1 MQRRSHRSR
10 PRSEVR
16 RGGGSVAGVH
26 SRTELISARH
36 LFRSD
41 LSTRTSALDARIFGV
56 DVQSGDVRGD
66 APSYA
71 LVVFDGEVV
80 ERDVVS
86 RRKLLRRLDD
96 EEPAMLATDNMY
108 ELAADK
114 DQLVHFLRGLPEETK
129 LVQVTGDERPEPL
142 SRVAKRHGVPYG
154 KPAMEEAEAAA
165 RLASR
170 SVGYEVSAF
179 TDETEVKVA
188 RGRSTGGGGGWS
200 EDRFTRRIHGS
211 VKRATRE
218 VESELDEAGLE
229 YDRDVTEKYGGYANA
244 VFTVQA
250 RPEDIP
256 VSSRRS
262 GDTRVEIEPV
272 RRDGIEFVPLARRR
286 DRVFV
291 GIDPGTTTAV
301 ALVALDGRVLDV
313 MSTRTADTSEVI
325 EWIIEHGRPVVVA
338 ADVTPMPDTVERI
351 RASFDAA
358 GWTPDSD
365 LPIDEKQH
373 RTREAGYENDHERD
387 AMAAAL
393 FAHDDHADQIQRVT
407 EEIPRELDRG
417 DVVSRVVG
425 NDESLTAVVADM
437 TETEEPEPEPTAH
450 DPRELTAE
458 EQRIKDLEAQVE
470 RLQAHVSDLEAD
482 LEEKDETI
490 AEYEDRLSEARRE
503 ERQEAQER
511 REVTRL
517 QWENDRLETEL
528 EEERERA
535 DELEGKLERLKDLWK
550 LDHSNL
556 ADVDGGED
564 LLAVKPVE
572 QFTVDAIEAADDKY
586 GIASGDVVYLRDA
599 SGAGRRTA
607 ELLADFEPRAVLRSG
622 GLSDAADEVLFDHQI
637 PVGPADDVTIREVDE
652 LAIASESD
660 VEAVI
665 EDWRDRKA
673 DREREQTET
682 MVDSIISEHRADRD

>member
-1 MQRRSHRSR
+1 VEKREGWVDAR
-10 PRSEVR
+10 
-16 RGGGSVAGVH
+16 AGFSPEPVH
-26 SRTELISARH
+26 SHTELISAHH
-36 LFRSD
+36 LHRTE

-71 LVVFDGEVV
+71 LVVFDGDVV

-86 RRKLLRRLDD
+86 RRKLLRRVDD

-200 EDRFTRRIHGS
+200 EDRYTRRIHGS

-218 VESELDEAGLE
+218 VESELDDAGLE

-373 RTREAGYENDHERD
+373 RTREEGYENDHERD

-425 NDESLTAVVADM
+425 DDESLTAVVADM
-437 TETEEPEPEPTAH
+437 TETEEPEPEPTTH

-458 EQRIKDLEAQVE
+458 EQRIKDLEAQVD
-470 RLQAHVSDLEAD
+470 RLQAHVADLEAELD
-482 LEEKDETI
+482 EKDDTI
-490 AEYEDRLSEARRE
+490 AEYEERLSEARRE

-528 EEERERA
+528 DEHRERA

-550 LDHSNL
+550 LDHSNV

-572 QFTVDAIEAADDKY
+572 QFTVDAIEAADDEY
-586 GIASGDVVYLRDA
+586 GIARGDIVYLRDA

-607 ELLADFEPRAVLRSG
+607 ELLADFEPRVVLRSG

-637 PVGPADDVTIREVDE
+637 PVGPAEDVTIREVDE

>member
-1 MQRRSHRSR
+1 
-10 PRSEVR
+10 
-16 RGGGSVAGVH
+16 
-26 SRTELISARH
+26 
-36 LFRSD
+36 

>member
-1 MQRRSHRSR
+1 M
-10 PRSEVR
+10 
-16 RGGGSVAGVH
+16 
-26 SRTELISARH
+26 
-36 LFRSD
+36 
-41 LSTRTSALDARIFGV
+41 STRTSALDARVFGV

-86 RRKLLRRLDD
+86 RRKLLRRVDG
-96 EEPAMLATDNMY
+96 EEPAIVATDNMY

-114 DQLVHFLRGLPEETK
+114 DQLVHLLRGLPEETK
-129 LVQVTGDERPEPL
+129 LVQVTGYERPEPL

-165 RLASR
+165 RLAAR
-170 SVGYEVSAF
+170 NVGYEVSAF
-179 TDETEVKVA
+179 TNETTVKVS

-211 VKRATRE
+211 VKRAARDVQAALE
-218 VESELDEAGLE
+218 DAGLE
-229 YDRDVTEKYGGYANA
+229 YDREVTEKYGGYANA

-262 GDTRVEIEPV
+262 GDTRVEVEPV

-291 GIDPGTTTAV
+291 GVDPGTTTAV

-313 MSTRTADTSEVI
+313 TSTRTADTAAVI
-325 EWIIEHGRPVVVA
+325 EWIIERGRPVVVA
-338 ADVTPMPDTVERI
+338 ADVTPMPNTVEKI

-358 GWTPDSD
+358 AWVPDSD
-365 LPIDEKQH
+365 LPVDEKQH
-373 RTREAGYENDHERD
+373 RTREEGYEDDHQRD

-393 FAHDDHADQIQRVT
+393 FARDDHRDQIRRAT
-407 EEIPRELDRG
+407 EQTPPDVDRG
-417 DVVSRVVG
+417 EVVARVVG
-425 NDESLTAVVADM
+425 DDEPLTAVLSDLTA
-437 TETEEPEPEPTAH
+437 TEEPEADDVEH
-450 DPRELTAE
+450 DPRELTE
-458 EQRIKDLEAQVE
+458 EERRIRDLEAQVQ
-470 RLQAHVSDLEAD
+470 RLQDHVADLEAELD
-482 LEEKDETI
+482 EKDDEL
-490 AEYEDRLSEARRE
+490 AAYEEELSEARRE
-503 ERQEAQER
+503 ERREARER
-511 REVTRL
+511 RELAQL
-517 QWENDRLETEL
+517 QWDNDRLETEL
-528 EEERERA
+528 EDERERA
-535 DELEGKLERLKDLWK
+535 DELEAKLERLKDLWK

-556 ADVDGGED
+556 GDVDGGGD
-564 LLAVKPVE
+564 LVAVKPVD
-572 QFTVDAIEAADDKY
+572 QFTVDAIEAADDEY

-607 ELLADFEPRAVLRSG
+607 ELLASFEPRVVLRSG
-622 GLSDAADEVLFDHQI
+622 GLSDAADEVLFEHEI

-652 LAIASESD
+652 LAIASEDD
-660 VEAVI
+660 VQAVLA
-665 EDWRDRKA
+665 DWRERKA
-673 DREREQTET
+673 ERERERKES